1 MKFKD
6 YLIGF
11 LLVGLFAVSMF
22 YFAIGTA
29 NEYGHDSNYVSSDQ
43 IDLSGLEANLEQTGN
58 QSTKMQESFLNDEPN
73 IILGA
78 ILFSSLWGNVKNI
91 WESIN
96 HIAEIIL
103 QGIANIL
110 HIPAV
115 VLGVIIAILAIALVF
130 SAWRV
135 FKMGE

>member
-1 MKFKD
+1 LKFKD

-11 LLVGLFAVSMF
+11 LLVGLFTISMF
-22 YFAIGTA
+22 YFAIGSA
-29 NEYGHDSNYVSSDQ
+29 NEYGHNSSYVTSDK
-43 IDLSGLEANLEQTGN
+43 IDLSGLEENLEQTGN
-58 QSTKMQESFLNDEPN
+58 QSTKMQEAFLNDEPN

-78 ILFSSLWGNVKNI
+78 IIFSSLWGNVKNI

-96 HIAEIIL
+96 EIAEIIL
-103 QGIANIL
+103 QGMANIL
-110 HIPAV
+110 HIPAI